1 MIFMEKQNRRVVEAD
16 YWVEYLNEGFG
27 GHLFSRR
34 ILESGYVKH
43 LYSNRTIELQMK
55 KSMIE

>member
-1 MIFMEKQNRRVVEAD
+1 MSQPLYSMIFKEKQNRRVVEAD

-34 ILESGYVKH
+34 ILESGYD
-43 LYSNRTIELQMK
+43 N
-55 KSMIE
+55 

>member
-1 MIFMEKQNRRVVEAD
+1 MEAD